1 MDLEVFLSQSVTD
14 INLWYMDLCWGIKHS
29 TLAQTAL
36 KLFISLFV
44 YNIIVCN
51 QSIWDFNWIDV
62 FQTHP
67 HLSMEIKQ
75 RKVNTVAR
83 HNKCHWPWHLYSIA
97 LPPPFKPPL
106 VDSLFLLVFFVF
118 LLHLLLSR
126 CLSLWTPQ
134 MLLMNIIFLSLY

>member
-1 MDLEVFLSQSVTD
+1 MSSKQRYLRHLLRQLVELKERQLYAPLSQHKNRAIMDLEVFLSQSVTD

-83 HNKCHWPWHLYSIA
+83 HNKCHWPWHYTP
-97 LPPPFKPPL
+97 LPSPPL
-106 VDSLFLLVFFVF
+106 QTS
-118 LLHLLLSR
+118 
-126 CLSLWTPQ
+126 TG
-134 MLLMNIIFLSLY
+134 